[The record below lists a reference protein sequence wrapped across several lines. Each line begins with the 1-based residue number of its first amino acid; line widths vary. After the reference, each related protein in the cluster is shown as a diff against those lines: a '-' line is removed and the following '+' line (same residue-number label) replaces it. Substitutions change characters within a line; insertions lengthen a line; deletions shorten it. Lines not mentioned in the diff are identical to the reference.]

1 MAENV
6 DQQISED
13 DPKEIYHFIGK
24 QFSDAGAPDI
34 DDPTKIT
41 YLTQA
46 QDKIFAAD
54 DVGTVLDSFIDNFLS
69 FFNSE
74 ENSIKIR
81 IFTIKFIEKACRFD
95 PSIVKKVA
103 AQLHHSLSNLSD
115 NSEIHK
121 KIIIVVTQLYP
132 FILQWIASRKSD
144 IEAESAWESF
154 SVLKGRIMQMVDS
167 KNEGIRVLTMR
178 FLETLVICQTTK
190 SEMSDLS
197 KLSYQMSLNQVG
209 RDHRF
214 ISYRQLETEAAHS
227 FKSLM
232 DHLSSSRTTL
242 LHLISTVTAV
252 ARIAR
257 ARPEFMSQMVEA
269 FESLLYNLPPTLGTG
284 QVKSVRKE
292 LTNNLFRLLKHPAAF
307 TKHLQRIQ
315 SLLHDLGA
323 SDVEI
328 KRNMPDPAELSA
340 ALKKRVEAN
349 SAQKRTDLLLRG
361 GPLSKKARIE
371 EDEYDDQKSAS
382 AFDDQEAQ
390 NRAYQEATDM
400 TTNWIME
407 KLQHGHIVSH
417 LVYISL
423 LSMPHEMPAAFSA
436 NTYGVPENVTPDVKR
451 NVARMLAT
459 QFMREQKGPG
469 AAYFSEIKK
478 KQHLAKQK
486 AKDEGVI
493 IPPTPADLR
502 DDKHVIKQPTKDDE
516 GFAVPLLPSKTK
528 KSVVKIDIYR
538 ETKEFSDKESREL
551 RQLLFRRLLESEAQ
565 MNHPKQRQQLYKSLV
580 YIVTR
585 FFNDITPELEEQLLS
600 FVITDQ
606 KRRGDTLMFWLTE
619 LYSQAKG
626 INCCIKDSE
635 DGFTFTEA
643 EHNARYDTIMVNCL
657 SRLFAQN
664 EHKEALFH
672 NIFLEAPVITP
683 GALLILRKACVDP
696 DSCSYSMATL
706 RELILNRNRHRYDF
720 LKIMLELSYVES
732 DVVRHESIATTK
744 ELASIDYVYP
754 EVREFI
760 IRMCQNV
767 TETTVPPLIWS
778 AANDAMDRME
788 TEEVQWNESYARAG
802 LILAL
807 NMIPIDTSLIDIL
820 THTLA
825 KAPRLVKLFLINSL
839 DKYATQLSQDDPNV
853 LNAIDNCPN
862 GGEAF
867 IARCVVIM
875 TAKTDPS
882 TELVRRLKALQ
893 ERYNSDIRSLIPI
906 IPGLTKEEC
915 LDLVPKFVLNATNL
929 RTVPM
934 FYRKILRSPN
944 LVTKKPPVTVPELIF
959 KLHSIEHVSA
969 KAITLL
975 QNSID
980 ILIVDQKNEFF
991 EESDQIPGAIT
1002 QLADL
1007 PVITPFVFHSIQ
1019 KLYEKHQGLGDSLSK
1034 TLLKCVEKRPWESDP
1049 KAFEAFKECSKTM
1062 GGYAYSALL
1071 FGLPW
1076 EKFTELIE
1084 DQERDQLLGQKLK
1097 TYISTLPAHQ
1107 QRKIDRRMIDFVKGE
1122 LEKDDKK
1129 DKKKGINDPMV
1140 DTNWIQT
1147 HNLQSAFLAGGRR
1160 EENEDEQNWLK
1171 EGVEEVIKAID
1182 EEEEEKPNESQIM
1195 EEIEDKNEPKIL
1207 MD

>member
-1 MAENV
+1 MSENEN
-6 DQQISED
+6 QQQVLEE

-24 QFSDAGAPDI
+24 RFSDAAAPDV
-34 DDPTKIT
+34 DDQTKIA
-41 YLTQA
+41 YLKQA
-46 QDKIFAAD
+46 QDRIFVAD

-95 PSIVKKVA
+95 PSIVKKAA
-103 AQLHHSLSNLSD
+103 AQLHHSLSNMSD
-115 NSEIHK
+115 SSEIHK

-132 FILQWIASRKSD
+132 FILQWVASRKSD

-167 KNEGIRVLTMR
+167 KNEGIRVLTMRFLETLVICQTTKSEMSDLSKLSYQIIRVLTMR

-323 SDVEI
+323 TDAEI
-328 KRNMPDPAELSA
+328 KKNMPDPAELSA

-361 GPLSKKARIE
+361 GGPLAKKARIE
-371 EDEYDDQKSAS
+371 EDEYDDQKTAS

-423 LSMPHEMPAAFSA
+423 LSMPHEMPASFSA
-436 NTYGVPENVTPDVKR
+436 NTYGVPENVTPEVKR

-486 AKDEGVI
+486 AKEEGVI

-502 DDKHVIKQPTKDDE
+502 DNKHAAIKQPSKDDE
-516 GFAVPLLPSKTK
+516 GFAVPHLPSKTK
-528 KSVVKIDIYR
+528 KSAVKIDIYR
-538 ETKEFSDKESREL
+538 ETQPFNDKESREL
-551 RQLLFRRLLESEAQ
+551 
-565 MNHPKQRQQLYKSLV
+565 P
-580 YIVTR
+580 
-585 FFNDITPELEEQLLS
+585 
-600 FVITDQ
+600 
-606 KRRGDTLMFWLTE
+606 
-619 LYSQAKG
+619 KG

-643 EHNARYDTIMVNCL
+643 ENNARYDTIMVNCL

-683 GALLILRKACVDP
+683 GALLILRKACMDP

-720 LKIMLELSYVES
+720 LKIMLELSYVEN
-732 DVVRHESIATTK
+732 DVVRHESIATAK
-744 ELASIDYVYP
+744 ELAQIDYVYP

-760 IRMCQNV
+760 IKMCQNV
-767 TETTVPPLIWS
+767 TETTVPPIIWS

-862 GGEAF
+862 GD
-867 IARCVVIM
+867 
-875 TAKTDPS
+875 DPS

-934 FYRKILRSPN
+934 FYRKLLRSPN
-944 LVTKKPPVTVPELIF
+944 LVTKKPPVTVTELIF
-959 KLHSIEHVSA
+959 KLHSIENVSA

-975 QNSID
+975 QNT
-980 ILIVDQKNEFF
+980 
-991 EESDQIPGAIT
+991 IT
-1002 QLADL
+1002 KLAEL

-1034 TLLKCVEKRPWESDP
+1034 TLLKCVQKRPWESDP
-1049 KAFEAFKECSKTM
+1049 KAFEAFKECAKVMGGYAYSALLFECAKVM

-1071 FGLPW
+1071 FGIPW
-1076 EKFTELIE
+1076 DKFTELIE

-1097 TYISTLPAHQ
+1097 IYIGNLSAHE
-1107 QRKIDRRMIDFVKGE
+1107 QRKLDRRMIEFVKGE
-1122 LEKDDKK
+1122 LEKDDSKK
-1129 DKKKGINDPMV
+1129 DKKKGINDQMS

-1171 EGVEEVIKAID
+1171 EGVEEVIKAVD
-1182 EEEEEKPNESQIM
+1182 EEEKPNESQIM
-1195 EEIEDKNEPKIL
+1195 EETEEKNEPKIL